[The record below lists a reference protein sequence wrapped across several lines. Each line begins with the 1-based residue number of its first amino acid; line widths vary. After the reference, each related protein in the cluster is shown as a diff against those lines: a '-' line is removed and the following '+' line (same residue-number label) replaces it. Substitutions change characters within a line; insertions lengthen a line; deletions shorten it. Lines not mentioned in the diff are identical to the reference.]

1 MPKIAKA
8 AKKLKKLRYHRYAV
22 RIGRQPGIYATY
34 HGEAGAEP
42 QVNGYPGCHMGFTK
56 AQCER
61 ALHHMYIQMVLDDS
75 QVSKLAAGQLLAD
88 PHCIRPGGPT
98 YLCRCFGAPVCRV
111 FPDHLILYHLP
122 LKHHFHLNTIST

>member
-34 HGEAGAEP
+34 LGEDGAEP

-61 ALHHMYIQMVLDDS
+61 ALHHMYVQKVLDDS
-75 QVSKLAAGQLLAD
+75 QISKLAAGQLLA
-88 PHCIRPGGPT
+88 GPDGVPT
-98 YLCRCFGAPVCRV
+98 EYTPK
-111 FPDHLILYHLP
+111 PYSYHDVDGTWPYTPQTPPPTSLP
-122 LKHHFHLNTIST
+122 E